1 MLAGSSRNLAKPRA
15 LRYLSKVRFA
25 SEQKFEARSI
35 NTELERSPRSAR
47 KDDSMNTSI
56 LRSNNTTVRA
66 IGALGTVGIAA
77 LPRWIVGN
85 RSVSAPGAYPKH
97 PR

>member
-1 MLAGSSRNLAKPRA
+1 
-15 LRYLSKVRFA
+15 
-25 SEQKFEARSI
+25 
-35 NTELERSPRSAR
+35 
-47 KDDSMNTSI
+47 MNTSI

-66 IGALGTVGIAA
+66 IGAKGMFGIAA